1 MGGGGG
7 GAKGPSKQ
15 EIQLGQIG
23 SQKYQAG
30 KNLVAGAD
38 YLTKMA
44 KVDKSARYKEQ
55 SNAQVVNGLN
65 KAGTG
70 AVNNVLVPVGAD
82 SYSAAGGAAI
92 AQSQGER
99 NGMMDAVGKSALGV
113 SATASSVNAQQA
125 YAEQRKAEEEAK
137 SARINDSILP
147 SIAGVGIGVYAGS
160 NEVRDSVNGFVNE
173 NVLKPI
179 GKSGV
184 ITVNSDDLLSTNN
197 TKRFGR
203 YN

>member
-7 GAKGPSKQ
+7 SKGPSQQ

-44 KVDKSARYKEQ
+44 KVDKSARYKEK
-55 SNAQVVNGLN
+55 SNAQMVNDLN
-65 KAGTG
+65 KTGTG
-70 AVNNVLVPVGAD
+70 AINNVLIPTGATT
-82 SYSAAGGAAI
+82 YSTAGGAAA

-99 NGMMDAVGKSALGV
+99 NSTMDALGKSAIGV
-113 SATASSVNAQQA
+113 NATASAVTAQQA

-137 SARINDSILP
+137 AKQINDSILP
-147 SIAGVGIGVYAGS
+147 AVAGVGIGVYSGS

-179 GKSGV
+179 GKSGIV
-184 ITVNSDDLLSTNN
+184 TINQDDLLSTNN